1 MTPRPALAI
10 VATVIW
16 GALLIPGL
24 LGAALAP
31 MFFDA
36 PGSMNNPTAWFNA
49 AIVVSFPCLCLL
61 AIAGTWIVWFW
72 RKQHPTRISTYAQV
86 AVACL
91 PLLPVAYVAGALVV
105 STAGVIL
112 SGQPL
117 GLHSTIVPH

>member
-1 MTPRPALAI
+1 MTPRPAFAI
-10 VATVIW
+10 VVTAIW

-36 PGSMNNPTAWFNA
+36 PGSMNNPAAWFNA
-49 AIVVSFPCLCLL
+49 AIVASFPCLCLL
-61 AIAGTWIVWFW
+61 AIGGTWIVWFQS
-72 RKQHPTRISTYAQV
+72 KHNPTRRSTYAQI

-91 PLLPVAYVAGALVV
+91 PLIPVAYVAAALIVG
-105 STAGVIL
+105 TAGVIL

-117 GLHSTIVPH
+117 GLHGTIVQH